1 MWHSN
6 SSFAGRKEKHAF
18 FNGNKIRYIL
28 FYILKKTASSFC
40 ALWNWQRANMLCIYF
55 PHSYIRNLGKP
66 ENREELLQYLMWPN
80 IKISATW
87 YHGSTPFTAEPWR
100 ARFFFLNQG
109 VHYFFLLI
117 SPTDL
122 LDFLEM
128 HIPPV
133 DSNTLFSLCFSVFR
147 LSIS

>member
-109 VHYFFLLI
+109 VHYFLTDFPYWFAWLSRDAYSPSRQQYFIFLV
-117 SPTDL
+117 
-122 LDFLEM
+122 FL
-128 HIPPV
+128 
-133 DSNTLFSLCFSVFR
+133 SV
-147 LSIS
+147 